1 MIHVIAVALLV
12 VLLTAG
18 LCGHAVQP
26 FPIRRAWRRLR
37 TALRS
42 RQTARR
48 APNNHPDDS
57 SAAPPAPRA
66 SQTPL
71 WARSQPHTYEEAA

>member
-1 MIHVIAVALLV
+1 MIHVVAVALLV

-26 FPIRRAWRRLR
+26 FPLRRVWRRAR

-42 RQTARR
+42 RQTAHR
-48 APNNHPDDS
+48 APNTRPGDS
-57 SAAPPAPRA
+57 STVTPAPRP
-66 SQTPL
+66 SRTPL

>member
-1 MIHVIAVALLV
+1 VIHVVAVALLV

-26 FPIRRAWRRLR
+26 LPIRGAGRRLR
-37 TALRS
+37 TTLRS
-42 RQTARR
+42 RQTAPGG
-48 APNNHPDDS
+48 PNTLPDDS
-57 SAAPPAPRA
+57 STAATAPRP
-66 SQTPL
+66 SHTPL

>member
-18 LCGHAVQP
+18 LCGHAVHP
-26 FPIRRAWRRLR
+26 LPIRGAGRWTRQ
-37 TALRS
+37 ALRS
-42 RQTARR
+42 RHTART
-48 APNNHPDDS
+48 APNTRPDDS
-57 SAAPPAPRA
+57 SIATTAPRA

-71 WARSQPHTYEEAA
+71 WARTQPLNQETT

>member
-1 MIHVIAVALLV
+1 MIHVVAVALLV

-26 FPIRRAWRRLR
+26 LPIRGAGRRLR

-48 APNNHPDDS
+48 APNTRPGDS
-57 SAAPPAPRA
+57 STATPAPRP
-66 SQTPL
+66 SHTPL
-71 WARSQPHTYEEAA
+71 WARSQPHTYKEAA